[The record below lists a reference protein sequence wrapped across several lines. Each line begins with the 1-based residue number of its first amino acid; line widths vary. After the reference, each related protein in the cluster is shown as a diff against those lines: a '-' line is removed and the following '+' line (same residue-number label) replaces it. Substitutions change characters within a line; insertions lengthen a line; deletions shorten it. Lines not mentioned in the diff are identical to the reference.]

1 MVTELHALLHTGSE
15 AHEVKGQNHMRD
27 WKMDIFLLKPI
38 SEQLGTEKMSRRF
51 QIYAVAS

>member
-15 AHEVKGQNHMRD
+15 AHEVKGRNQIGD

-38 SEQLGTEKMSRRF
+38 SEQLGTEKISRRF